1 MASMS
6 PYCFDDNSVQWSG
19 QVKEMSRETSQHNRG
34 RESILWNAYTQRVH
48 QYCRRILR
56 SSRTYQTVIPNL
68 GQDTTVV
75 ACMAVKKD
83 MLNIELFSAL
93 QEIRRSGSSDFRI

>member
-6 PYCFDDNSVQWSG
+6 SYCFDDNSVQWSE
-19 QVKEMSRETSQHNRG
+19 QVKGMSRETSQHNRG
-34 RESILWNAYTQRVH
+34 RESIPWNAYTQRAR
-48 QYCRRILR
+48 QCCRRILR

-83 MLNIELFSAL
+83 MLNIERFSAL
-93 QEIRRSGSSDFRI
+93 QETGRPGSSDFRI